1 MNPFRMMVLGG
12 GSSQLHLL
20 QRLKAQGLVVILADM
35 NPKAPGRDFSDIFT
49 EVSTFDIP
57 GVLKAAKKERIN
69 GILTLG
75 TDQPVLT
82 AAVTAHELGLPSFIS
97 PDTALGATN
106 KRVMKHLFLEHNI
119 PTVPFSLIDRNF
131 SSRDFGSLRPP
142 LVLKPIDSQ
151 GQRGIFKLETSSL
164 VRDYIDKTLNFS
176 REEIALLE
184 EYYPSK
190 EITVSGW
197 VIKGETHILTIT
209 DRVTIDSPLH
219 IGICAA
225 HRFPTMWE
233 ETHNNQIRDITR
245 NIVKAFRIEN
255 GPIYFQMLIGEKGIL
270 VNEIACRIGGAY
282 EDEFIPLATG
292 VDILQMLILGSM
304 GKSIYPEIFRELSRK
319 QQSSFLTVVLF
330 FAQSGKV
337 HHYAPTV
344 QVFKIPGMENLQ
356 YLLPNGTVVKGL
368 ENSSQRAGYL
378 IVQGSSKDEINRKIE
393 KAFNRIG
400 IYDETGNNLLINT
413 LLYCQHPL

>member
-20 QRLKAQGLVVILADM
+20 QRLKAQGLMVILADM
-35 NPKAPGRDFSDIFT
+35 NPKAPGREFADVFA

-97 PDTALGATN
+97 PDAALGATN
-106 KRVMKHLFLEHNI
+106 KRVMKRLFREHGI
-119 PTVPFSLIDRNF
+119 PTVSFNLINRNF
-131 SSRDFGSLRPP
+131 SSREFGRLKPP
-142 LVLKPIDSQ
+142 LVLKPVDSQ
-151 GQRGIFKLETSSL
+151 GQRGIFKLENPSL
-164 VRDYIDKTLNFS
+164 VRDYIDKTLTFS
-176 REEIALLE
+176 REETALLE

-197 VIKGETHILTIT
+197 VIKGKTYILTIT

-233 ETHNNQIRDITR
+233 HTHENQISDITR
-245 NIVKAFRIEN
+245 DIVKAFNIEN

-292 VDILQMLILGSM
+292 VDILQLLISGSM
-304 GKSIYPEIFRELSRK
+304 GKLISPEIFRKLLRK
-319 QQSSFLTVVLF
+319 NHRPFLTAVLF
-330 FAQSGKV
+330 FARSGKV
-337 HHYAPTV
+337 HHYAPTG
-344 QVFKIPGMENLQ
+344 QVFKIPGVENFQ

-378 IVQGSSKDEINRKIE
+378 IVQGSSKNEINIRIE
-393 KAFNRIG
+393 DAFNRIG
-400 IYDETGNNLLINT
+400 IFDETGNNLLINT
-413 LLYCQHPL
+413 LLYCQHPP

>member
-1 MNPFRMMVLGG
+1 MPVNPFRMMVLGG

-20 QRLKAQGLVVILADM
+20 QKLKAQGLMVILADM
-35 NPKAPGRDFSDIFT
+35 NPKAQGRKFSDVFT

-57 GVLKAAKKERIN
+57 GVLKAAKKQRIN

-106 KRVMKHLFLEHNI
+106 KRVMKRLFREHGI

-131 SSRDFGSLRPP
+131 GSRDFDRLQTP
-142 LVLKPIDSQ
+142 LVLKPVDSQ
-151 GQRGIFKLETSSL
+151 GQRGIFKLEKPSL

-176 REEIALLE
+176 REKTALLE

-233 ETHNNQIRDITR
+233 QTHKNQIREITR
-245 NIVKAFRIEN
+245 DIVKAFSIEN

-292 VDILQMLILGSM
+292 VDILQMLISGSM
-304 GKSIYPEIFRELSRK
+304 GKSISTEIFHKLLRK
-319 QQSSFLTVVLF
+319 HQSPFLTSVLF
-330 FAQSGKV
+330 FARSGKV
-337 HHYAPTV
+337 HHYAPAG
-344 QVFKIPGMENLQ
+344 QVSEIPGVVNLQ
-356 YLLPNGTVVKGL
+356 YLLPDGTVVKGL

-378 IVQGSSKDEINRKIE
+378 IVQGSSKDEINKRIE
-393 KAFNRIG
+393 KAFNKIG
-400 IYDETGNNLLINT
+400 IYDETGNNLLIS
-413 LLYCQHPL
+413 